1 MKKIK
6 LLLAA
11 VAAMVTM
18 GVQAQ
23 SWTASEVG
31 AGYYMLYNVGTG
43 QYLTRGNGWG
53 TQASITTAAT
63 AGNGIAVQL
72 EAVGDDFKIRT
83 NINADGYGLEHLSG
97 GTIYTDQSQGKNSTW
112 TFTQVSTDNG
122 PVYTIVSKD
131 NHGGG
136 AGAYLTAGANG
147 TIVTPGAD
155 GTIAGA
161 KWKLMAIPAQPI
173 GMNDAT
179 EENPVDA
186 TSLIADANFSFPAI
200 KQDVWTMVSGNYN
213 PCGGDVTNPCA
224 ESWCAAFTLSQ
235 EITVP
240 NGIYELTAQAALTD
254 YSGAYDGTDYPV
266 VYANNVTA
274 PFKAMS
280 ETDRSSNMSQL
291 SGSFSSGNYVV
302 GPIRVVVTNK
312 TLTIGVRG
320 TRTDTWCIWDNFK
333 LTYKGVDL
341 SELKAVLQAQID
353 AVPDLEG
360 TTTTAAYNAAK
371 NYADGIDVDAL
382 TTEEAIS
389 TASTELANLVNA
401 AKALQANYTRYN
413 NIKNAAKTIASATNT
428 TDTDATVEA
437 ATTTAAIDAA
447 VVALRTAFLAELP
460 NVTVPETGLDVTAVM
475 VDNASVSQNTDYW
488 TIANLSSTGGSAG
501 VCNYGECEFYNR
513 NFKFYQTLALSK
525 GTWEFGVTGFHREG
539 NHNTNFYAGGSK
551 VLIPGVPGSGAEGQG
566 GIEWVNNMAQAKT
579 YFDAGKGK
587 VSVKFA
593 LDADGN
599 VEIGI
604 DNQDTETDKWT
615 IFRDFTLKYY
625 GEAVDL
631 TPYKNA
637 LAEAVSA
644 ANAMQS
650 SLPTAAYSALQ
661 TVVTNNNQEYTS
673 VAEYETAT
681 SNIETATN
689 NVKAIADAYTAY
701 KSLSTAVQALYN
713 VANYEELIAGAR
725 STLGTAISDA
735 ATEVETKTT
744 VDDINAVAETLRAAG
759 VTYAG
764 AANPTNGA
772 KFNLTF
778 MLTNPNLEGLPTWTG
793 AAGWHT
799 DQTDG
804 NSQVMTNGN
813 ATSAD
818 GTKTAFYEYYSNPA
832 KTNNLFALYQKV
844 TLAEGTYN
852 MTCYA
857 FAQNDGTHVNHPNG
871 VYFYAND
878 VQGSAVNNARLSL
891 QSIEFVNAE
900 EQEVKIGLKTVTG
913 NANFW
918 MGIGYVELYKIPAK
932 VVTIDEAV
940 DYVAESAAAK
950 VILNRTI
957 KANTWNTIVLPFQ
970 LTNSELKAAFGD
982 DVQIAEFSDGG
993 ESANAVTINF
1003 NTMAT
1008 PAITP
1013 NKPVLLKTSTAGTS
1027 YTFEGRTIA
1036 AGDAKVAGTYVDFV
1050 GTYAASTTI
1059 AEGNYFISAN
1069 NLYKSNGGTTVKGT
1083 RAYIDAKNVASG
1095 EVKLFIGG
1103 IETAISEINGEAAE
1117 NGAIYNLAGQRV
1129 SKAQKGVF
1137 IVNGKKVIV
1146 K

>member
-11 VAAMVTM
+11 VAAMVGM

-31 AGYYMLYNVGTG
+31 AGQFYLYNVG
-43 QYLTRGNGWG
+43 
-53 TQASITTAAT
+53 
-63 AGNGIAVQL
+63 AGM
-72 EAVGDDFKIRT
+72 
-83 NINADGYGLEHLSG
+83 
-97 GTIYTDQSQGKNSTW
+97 
-112 TFTQVSTDNG
+112 
-122 PVYTIVSKD
+122 
-131 NHGGG
+131 
-136 AGAYLTAGANG
+136 YLTAGGSWGTHSFVDNSGIVVTLAVSGEGYTINTKPAYNQWLNLNNSSEPFIDAPNSAVWTFVAVAGQQNTYLMKLGDNYLAYDGSNPSLVFPTDAPTTSNG
-147 TIVTPGAD
+147 Y
-155 GTIAGA
+155 
-161 KWKLMAIPAQPI
+161 WKLVTKANRIADLA
-173 GMNDAT
+173 NAT
-179 EENPVDA
+179 EESPIDA
-186 TSLIADANFSFPAI
+186 SFLLKDPNFGRNHQQYSSWTWTFPGLENRNNAGDNTNFCVESFHVAFDCAQIVEDAPNGYYAVRGQAFYRQDGSNNTDLPYFYIGNEKVTFPA
-200 KQDVWTMVSGNYN
+200 KTGGENSMTDASTSFTAGNYMTSWSSMATYA
-213 PCGGDVTNPCA
+213 GGSLKVGSHLDN
-224 ESWCAAFTLSQ
+224 
-235 EITVP
+235 
-240 NGIYELTAQAALTD
+240 NTD
-254 YSGAYDGTDYPV
+254 
-266 VYANNVTA
+266 
-274 PFKAMS
+274 
-280 ETDRSSNMSQL
+280 L
-291 SGSFSSGNYVV
+291 
-302 GPIRVVVTNK
+302 
-312 TLTIGVRG
+312 
-320 TRTDTWCIWDNFK
+320 WCIWDNIQIQYYGPID
-333 LTYKGVDL
+333 LT
-341 SELKAVLQAQID
+341 
-353 AVPDLEG
+353 
-360 TTTTAAYNAAK
+360 AYA
-371 NYADGIDVDAL
+371 
-382 TTEEAIS
+382 
-389 TASTELANLVNA
+389 TELANAVAAAEAVEGTVPAAVYANIANVITENNKTYTTEAEYTDAITAIDNA
-401 AKALQANYTRYN
+401 VSTYATAAIVADYARYN
-413 NIKNAAKTIASATNT
+413 SVKAAALAISSSVDVTAA
-428 TDTDATVEA
+428 DAAVDA
-437 ATTTAAIDAA
+437 ATTTADIDAA

-475 VDNASVSQNTDYW
+475 VDNASVSQNINYW
-488 TIANLSSTGGSAG
+488 TAEGTPNTSYSWA
-501 VCNYGECEFYNR
+501 VCNYGECEFFQQ
-513 NFKFYQTLALSK
+513 NFKFYQTLALST
-525 GTWEFGVTGFHREG
+525 GTWEFGVTGFHRAG
-539 NHNTNFYAGGSK
+539 NHKTYFYAGGSK
-551 VLIPGVPGSGAEGQG
+551 VLIPGVESS
-566 GIEWVNNMAQAKT
+566 VVDNMAQAKT
-579 YFDAGKGK
+579 YFDNGNGK
-587 VSVKFA
+587 VNVKFA
-593 LDADGN
+593 LDAAGN

-689 NVKAIADAYTAY
+689 NAKAIADAYTAY
-701 KSLSTAVQALYN
+701 KSLSTAIQALYN

-744 VDDINAVAETLRAAG
+744 VNDINTVAETLRAAG
-759 VTYAG
+759 ATYAG

-818 GTKTAFYEYYSNPA
+818 GTKTAFYEYWSSPA
-832 KTNNLFALYQKV
+832 AANNLFALYQKV

-891 QSIEFVNAE
+891 QSIEFVNGSK
-900 EQEVKIGLKTVTG
+900 QEVKIGLKTVTG
-913 NANFW
+913 NANLW
-918 MGIGYVELYKIPAK
+918 MGIGYVELYKVQAK

-957 KANTWNTIVLPFQ
+957 KADIWNTIVLPFQ
-970 LTNSELKAAFGD
+970 LNEAELKAAFGD
-982 DVQIAEFSDGG
+982 DVQIAEFSDAGDS
-993 ESANAVTINF
+993 ENAVEVAF

-1008 PAITP
+1008 PAIAP
-1013 NKPVLLKTSTAGTS
+1013 NKPVLLKTSTAGTT

-1036 AGDAKVAGTYVDFV
+1036 EGDAKVAGTYVDFV

-1103 IETAISEINGEAAE
+1103 IETGIDEINGTAVE

-1129 SKAQKGVF
+1129 NKAQKGVF